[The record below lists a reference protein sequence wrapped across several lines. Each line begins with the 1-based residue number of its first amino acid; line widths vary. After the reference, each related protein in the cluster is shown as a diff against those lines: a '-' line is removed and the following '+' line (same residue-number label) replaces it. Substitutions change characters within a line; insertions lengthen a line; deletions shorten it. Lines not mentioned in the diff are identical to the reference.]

1 MPDWTRHTYRLSLW
15 VATLGLVLVAP
26 IAFAQNVQP
35 AGEPVAAAQPP
46 APAKGAAQ
54 PGDTTAA
61 PAAAKNDTI
70 MDMIQSSGWTGWTF
84 MGMLLLF
91 SIGAAMVALERAVN
105 TQRKKIIP
113 HGFVAELKNLVKN
126 DEADA
131 DAFHGLCAR
140 WSAPIAKVLNAGLLR
155 CGRPLPEVE
164 KSMEDA
170 ASREMA
176 TLRGGIRPLNVVGN
190 VAPLVGLLG
199 TVVGMIIAF
208 RTASQAG
215 LGKGE
220 MMAQGIYMALLTTAA
235 GLSIAIPCL
244 LLAAVFS
251 SKVDK
256 FFREIDESMMDT
268 MPSFARMERA
278 EAADVRVL

>member
-15 VATLGLVLVAP
+15 IATLGLVLVAP
-26 IAFAQNVQP
+26 IALAQNIQP
-35 AGEPVAAAQPP
+35 VEKPPAAAQQP
-46 APAKGAAQ
+46 APAKAAAQ
-54 PGDTTAA
+54 QDEAKA
-61 PAAAKNDTI
+61 DSAAAKNDTI
-70 MDMIQSSGWTGWTF
+70 MDMIQSSGWTGWLF
-84 MGMLLLF
+84 MGVLLLF
-91 SIGAAMVALERAVN
+91 SIGAVMVALERAVN
-105 TQRKKIIP
+105 TQRSKIIP
-113 HGFVAELKNLVKN
+113 HGFVAELSNLVKN

-176 TLRGGIRPLNVVGN
+176 TLRGGIHPLNVVGN

>member
-15 VATLGLVLVAP
+15 IATLGLVLVAP
-26 IAFAQNVQP
+26 IALAQNVQP
-35 AGEPVAAAQPP
+35 P
-46 APAKGAAQ
+46 AE
-54 PGDTTAA
+54 
-61 PAAAKNDTI
+61 PAAAEQPPPAAKNVAQQDEKETEPAAQDNDTI
-70 MDMIQSSGWTGWTF
+70 MQMIQSSGWTGWSF
-84 MGMLLLF
+84 MGVLLLF

-105 TQRKKIIP
+105 TQRDKIIP
-113 HGFVAELKNLVKN
+113 HGFVAELRNLVKN

-155 CGRPLPEVE
+155 SGRPLPEVE

-176 TLRGGIRPLNVVGN
+176 TLRGRIRPLNVVGN

-208 RTASQAG
+208 QQSV
-215 LGKGE
+215 LGPFFVVDDEVNGNVSP
-220 MMAQGIYMALLTTAA
+220 ARPLGVW
-235 GLSIAIPCL
+235 
-244 LLAAVFS
+244 AVATVPGQITLG
-251 SKVDK
+251 VDW
-256 FFREIDESMMDT
+256 
-268 MPSFARMERA
+268 
-278 EAADVRVL
+278 